1 MATFSGTLD
10 TTIAPA
16 TDYLDRLVLM
26 LDTITDVDDLVGNF
40 DSAEGNYDLGG
51 TDSTSNPTYYAA
63 NINSSGYYYYSNT
76 LTLDAIYDAT
86 FTLNL
91 GMTTENEYDLFDSGR
106 NAGASGNF
114 DDANAPFDGSWE
126 VQASSEVQVGASTS
140 SLGAITTYQKIAQQ
154 TTIKGRY
161 FKFRVKLSNDDNKTK
176 PKVHTLTF
184 TLVLEKRTE
193 SDEDIVSTTSA
204 KVITFTNAF
213 YATPSVG
220 VSAQGLATG
229 DYYAITSKTK
239 TGFTIQFF
247 NSSASGISKTFDWT
261 AYGYGLKS
269 AS

>member
-10 TTIAPA
+10 STIAPA
-16 TDYLDRLVLM
+16 YDYASRYIIM
-26 LDTITDVDDLVGNF
+26 LDTITQVDDLVGDF

-51 TDSTSNPTYYAA
+51 TDATSNPSYYTA
-63 NINSSGYYYYSNT
+63 NIQSSGYYYFSNT

-86 FTLNL
+86 FTINL
-91 GMTTENEYDLFDSGR
+91 GMISDNEYDYFDSGR

-114 DDANAPFDGSWE
+114 DDANGPFDGSWE
-126 VQASSEVQVGASTS
+126 VQCSAEIQIGASDS

-161 FKFRVKLSNDDNKTK
+161 FKFRCKLSNEDNKTR
-176 PKVHTLTF
+176 PKVHTLSY
-184 TLVLEKRTE
+184 TLALEKRSE
-193 SDEDIVSTTSA
+193 SDQDVVSGTGTKA
-204 KVITFTNAF
+204 ITYTNSF

-229 DYYAITSKTK
+229 DYYSITSKTK

-247 NSSASGISKTFDWT
+247 SSGASGISKTFDWT

-269 AS
+269 

>member
-63 NINSSGYYYYSNT
+63 NIQSSGYYNFDNT
-76 LTLDAIYDAT
+76 LTLDATYDAT
-86 FTLNL
+86 FTITL
-91 GMTTENEYDLFDSGR
+91 GMTSDNEYDLHDSGR

-114 DDANAPFDGSWE
+114 DDANGPFDGSWE
-126 VQASSEVQVGASTS
+126 VHASSEIQVGASTS

-154 TTIKGRY
+154 TTLKGRY
-161 FKFRVKLSNDDNKTK
+161 FKFRCKLTNDDNTTK
-176 PKVHTLTF
+176 PKVNALAFTLT
-184 TLVLEKRTE
+184 LEKRSE
-193 SDEDIVSTTSA
+193 SDEDVVSGTGTKA
-204 KVITFTNAF
+204 ITYTNAF

-220 VSAQGLATG
+220 ISAQGLSTG

-239 TGFTIQFF
+239 TGFTIQFL
-247 NSSASGISKTFDWT
+247 NSSASGISKTFDWS
-261 AYGYGLKS
+261 AYGFGLKS
-269 AS
+269 T

>member
-1 MATFSGTLD
+1 MGNFLGTKD
-10 TTIAPA
+10 VTIAPSFDNA
-16 TDYLDRLVLM
+16 DRLVLV
-26 LDTITDVDDLVGNF
+26 LDTITQTDDLVGNF
-40 DSAEGNYDLGG
+40 DSAAGNFDLGG

-76 LTLDAIYDAT
+76 LTLDSTYDAT
-86 FTLNL
+86 FTISL

-126 VQASSEVQVGASTS
+126 VQASSEVQVGSSTS

-161 FKFRVKLSNDDNKTK
+161 FKFRIKLSNDDNKTK
-176 PKVHTLTF
+176 PKVHALSFTLT
-184 TLVLEKRTE
+184 LEKRSE
-193 SDEDIVSTTSA
+193 SDQDVVSGTST
-204 KVITFTNAF
+204 KVITFANAF
-213 YATPSVG
+213 YATPSIG

-239 TGFTIQFF
+239 TGFTIQFL
-247 NSSASGISKTFDWT
+247 NSSGSGISKTFDWS
-261 AYGYGLKS
+261 AYGFGLKS
-269 AS
+269 SS